1 MYVIPA
7 VDLQGGRCVRLV
19 QGDFAQETVYD
30 ADPVA
35 PARRWQEA
43 GARWL
48 HVVDLDGARQGRPA
62 QADVAARIAQSLTIP
77 VELGGGLRTVE
88 AVAEVL
94 SAGIGRAIVG
104 TAVALDRELAAT
116 MITAFGERLVIGID
130 AREGMVAIKGWQEVL
145 DLPAVTLARELAE
158 LGAARIIYTDIG
170 RDGMLVGANVAAM
183 RQMAEAV
190 EIPVVASG
198 GVTTERD
205 LEELGRIGAE
215 AAIVGKALYDGKL
228 DPAVIGREW

>member
-62 QADVAARIAQSLTIP
+62 QADVAARIAQSLAIP

-88 AVAEVL
+88 AVAGVL
-94 SAGIGRAIVG
+94 SAGISRAIVG

-130 AREGMVAIKGWQEVL
+130 AREGRVAIKGWQEVL

-183 RQMAEAV
+183 RQMVEAV
-190 EIPVVASG
+190 EIPVIASG

-205 LEELGRIGAE
+205 LEELGRSGAE

-228 DPAVIGREW
+228 GPAVIGKEW

>member
-19 QGDFAQETVYD
+19 QGDFARETVYD
-30 ADPVA
+30 ADPLA

-62 QADVAARIAQSLTIP
+62 QADVAARLAQSLAIP

-183 RQMAEAV
+183 RQMVEAV
-190 EIPVVASG
+190 AIPVIASG

-205 LEELGRIGAE
+205 LEELGRSGAE